1 MLSKNTPELDSN
13 GDEVHLFVV
22 STLAPRLPIILGP
35 NITGELLAFT
45 YGKGAFSPI
54 NYYDSASPATNQHG
68 ISYIKLD
75 ASRSSNIYNKNT
87 TVQPTSL
94 VLNYVIKY

>member
-1 MLSKNTPELDSN
+1 M
-13 GDEVHLFVV
+13 
-22 STLAPRLPIILGP
+22 ILGP
-35 NITGELLAFT
+35 NITGEILAFT
-45 YGKGAFSPI
+45 YYKGAFSLI
-54 NYYDSASPATNQHG
+54 KYYDSASPATNKHG

-75 ASRSSNIYNKNT
+75 ASLSSNIYNKNT